1 MISGRVI
8 ADPERAEDVLQD
20 SFVRLWI
27 KQYPLQS
34 EKEAEA
40 LLTRAVRNASLNER
54 RRKRGVPM
62 IMDMADESPDTE
74 EKERA
79 YDQLKRKIDSELTST
94 QKYILEEKE
103 LAQYAASTD
112 DPAFGQLRGVLGF
125 LSIGREM
132 KVRKHRAVRIYA
144 IAAAASVVLVAT
156 VGIGLYN
163 KGRSTLE
170 DNCIRYAY
178 GVKVDDDAS
187 IMASVETSLAD
198 FFGEVT
204 PAETNLKEMF
214 ER

>member
-20 SFVRLWI
+20 SFVRLWR

-62 IMDMADESPDTE
+62 IMDMADESPGTE

-103 LAQYAASTD
+103 Y
-112 DPAFGQLRGVLGF
+112 G
-125 LSIGREM
+125 GR
-132 KVRKHRAVRIYA
+132 
-144 IAAAASVVLVAT
+144 
-156 VGIGLYN
+156 
-163 KGRSTLE
+163 TLE
-170 DNCIRYAY
+170 DIARELKMEPAA
-178 GVKVDDDAS
+178 VRMQLSRARKTLRD
-187 IMASVETSLAD
+187 SLSH
-198 FFGEVT
+198 E
-204 PAETNLKEMF
+204 
-214 ER
+214 